1 MEDVANAR
9 ARMAEKL
16 ELAGRLYD
24 ARGSDIMS
32 DVIRFCNFL
41 INEVREDSDVIPS
54 DLLLFNQGKVAA
66 LKMIVQAATAGLRRD
81 KNN

>member
-1 MEDVANAR
+1 
-9 ARMAEKL
+9 
-16 ELAGRLYD
+16 
-24 ARGSDIMS
+24 MS